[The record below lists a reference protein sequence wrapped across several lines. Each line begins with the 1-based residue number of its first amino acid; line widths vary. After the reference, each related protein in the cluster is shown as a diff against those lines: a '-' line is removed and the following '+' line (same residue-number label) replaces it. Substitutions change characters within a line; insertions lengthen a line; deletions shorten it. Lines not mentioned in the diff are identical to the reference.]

1 MEIIKSKIF
10 KDVRT
15 FIPTVYNDNR
25 GFFMESFNQKIQDE
39 LSVNFIQDNHSKSK
53 KGVIRGLHYQWDKP
67 MGKLVRVVKGSG
79 LDVIVDIRKNSDTFG
94 YWESF
99 ELSENNHHILWA
111 PPGFAHGF
119 LSFED
124 ETHLCY
130 KTTSLHNS
138 ECEGAI
144 NPLDSDLNIDWL
156 MDNSSIIL
164 SDKDKSAQSFNEYTK
179 LTRF

>member
-1 MEIIKSKIF
+1 MDIERTFFDEVKIF
-10 KDVRT
+10 K
-15 FIPTVYNDNR
+15 PQVYSDHR
-25 GFFMESFNQKIQDE
+25 GFFMESFNNIIEEE
-39 LSVNFIQDNHSKSK
+39 LNESFIQDNHSKSHK
-53 KGVIRGLHYQWDKP
+53 NVLRGLHYQWNKP

>member
-1 MEIIKSKIF
+1 MDIERTFFDKVKIF
-10 KDVRT
+10 K
-15 FIPTVYNDNR
+15 PKVYSAHR
-25 GFFMESFNQKIQDE
+25 GFFMESFNNIIEEE
-39 LSVNFIQDNHSKSK
+39 LNESFIQDNHSKSHK
-53 KGVIRGLHYQWDKP
+53 NVLRGLHYQWDKP